1 MALPYVIISQ
11 VIIRAGK
18 KSSTYSMMWKS
29 LKSTALEKLTHMNK
43 ETYTKVFKDISVYN
57 GKNVNNL
64 NGHQC
69 GKHDTKVQET
79 Q

>member
-1 MALPYVIISQ
+1 
-11 VIIRAGK
+11 
-18 KSSTYSMMWKS
+18 MMWKS

-64 NGHQC
+64 NSHQC

>member
-11 VIIRAGK
+11 VIIWAGK
-18 KSSTYSMMWKS
+18 ISSTYSMMWKS
-29 LKSTALEKLTHMNK
+29 LISTALEKLTHMNK

-64 NGHQC
+64 NVHQC
-69 GKHDTKVQET
+69 GSHDTKVQ
-79 Q
+79 

>member
-18 KSSTYSMMWKS
+18 ISSTYSMMWKS
-29 LKSTALEKLTHMNK
+29 LISTAVEKLTHMNK

-64 NGHQC
+64 NVHQC
-69 GKHDTKVQET
+69 GNHDTKVQ
-79 Q
+79 